1 MWSESRTIGA
11 HGPASIVTTGQSAI
25 WKHHREPAVPGNGLA
40 AACCCE
46 MKRGV
51 LRGGRRLFVELEEVV
66 IYLFTNQHT
75 RSLSSPLLTPYWKQP
90 SDMSSVMS
98 EPGGS
103 DWDWRAIGRRLSREQ
118 LLWLG
123 KLAKA
128 CQRR

>member
-1 MWSESRTIGA
+1 MAQPLSSQLDKVLFG
-11 HGPASIVTTGQSAI
+11 STTENLLFQAML
-25 WKHHREPAVPGNGLA
+25 P

-46 MKRGV
+46 MKRGGRGV

-75 RSLSSPLLTPYWKQP
+75 RSLSSSLLTPYWKQSP
-90 SDMSSVMS
+90 DMSSVVS

-103 DWDWRAIGRRLSREQ
+103 DWDWRGIGRRLSREQ

-123 KLAKA
+123 N
-128 CQRR
+128 